1 MKLGELT
8 VDLDAV
14 LEEAMTH
21 MDAEDD
27 LRWAV
32 GMALQELYW
41 EEGIKRLQAAMF
53 ERFETDA
60 DSIAK
65 YQEQQHAI
73 DLENFDPITT
83 PRNHKTGEEE

>member
-8 VDLDAV
+8 IDLDAV

-21 MDAEDD
+21 MDSEED

-41 EEGIKRLQAAMF
+41 EEGIKKLQAAMF
-53 ERFETDA
+53 ERFELDA

-73 DLENFDPITT
+73 ELESFDPINN
-83 PRNHKTGEEE
+83 PRIHNTGEE